1 MTQNY
6 YDENRQKEIMESL
19 YKEKLLTENG
29 LYKSEEL
36 PAYQSFADALLRNIS
51 VSENYAT
58 PFDISDLVSYMQRQS
73 EILGLKDDCN
83 VRYTIEQLEILGKK
97 IYALKKGLDGEQLA
111 KRAMFG
117 IDAPNQILT
126 NIEFD
131 MDDLS
136 FETDAIV
143 INSKGIC
150 VIEVKNI
157 HRNLVIDEN
166 GTLVAAD
173 GSNCTYC
180 NVRTKLNNAVSVIRR
195 ILEQSFPD
203 NSKLMKVTEHIHSVL
218 FSADGSIIDSCRE
231 IVIADCNNIVRV
243 LNNLQCE
250 ETLNRE
256 EINTVAEAL
265 KSAAQRKQYP
275 MNCDYVRVA
284 KAFATTVAKLEYAIE
299 HDPMN
304 RLLKSLCKQNGAEYT
319 ATPNI
324 EELSKEKNSYVFV
337 PKKKKRRRLI
347 TTAVAGVAVLS
358 VGLLLNKNKF

>member
-1 MTQNY
+1 MIQNY
-6 YDENRQKEIMESL
+6 YDKNRQIKIMESL
-19 YKEKLLTENG
+19 SKEKLLIENE

-51 VSENYAT
+51 VSENYAA
-58 PFDISDLVSYMQRQS
+58 PFSISDLVSYLQRQS
-73 EILGLKDDCN
+73 EIFGLKDDRN
-83 VRYTIEQLEILGKK
+83 ISYTIEQLEILSKK

-111 KRAMFG
+111 KRAIFG

-126 NIEFD
+126 NMEFT

-143 INSKGIC
+143 INSRGIC

-166 GTLVAAD
+166 GTLVATD

-180 NVRTKLNNAVSVIRR
+180 NVRTQLNNAASVIRR

-203 NSKLMKVTEHIHSVL
+203 NSKLMELTEHIHTVL

-275 MNCDYVRVA
+275 LNYDYVRVA
-284 KAFATTVAKLEYAIE
+284 KAFATAVAKLEYAAIP
-299 HDPMN
+299 DV
-304 RLLKSLCKQNGAEYT
+304 
-319 ATPNI
+319 
-324 EELSKEKNSYVFV
+324 EELGKEKGSYGFV
-337 PKKKKRRRLI
+337 SKKKQRRRLI
-347 TTAVAGVAVLS
+347 TTAVAGITVLS
-358 VGLLLNKNKF
+358 VGLLINKNKF

>member
-6 YDENRQKEIMESL
+6 YDKNRQIKIMESL
-19 YKEKLLTENG
+19 SKEKLLIENE

-51 VSENYAT
+51 VSENYAA
-58 PFDISDLVSYMQRQS
+58 PFSISDLVSYLQRQS
-73 EILGLKDDCN
+73 EIFGLKDDRN
-83 VRYTIEQLEILGKK
+83 ISYTIEQLEILSKK

-111 KRAMFG
+111 KRAIFG

-126 NIEFD
+126 NMEFT

-143 INSKGIC
+143 INSRGIC

-166 GTLVAAD
+166 GTLVATD

-180 NVRTKLNNAVSVIRR
+180 NVRTQLNNAASVIRR

-203 NSKLMKVTEHIHSVL
+203 NSKLMALTEHIHTVL

-275 MNCDYVRVA
+275 LNYDYVRVA
-284 KAFATTVAKLEYAIE
+284 KAFATAVAKLEYAAE

-304 RLLKSLCKQNGAEYT
+304 QLLKSLCNQNGAEYT
-319 ATPNI
+319 AIPDV
-324 EELSKEKNSYVFV
+324 EELGKEKGSYGFV
-337 PKKKKRRRLI
+337 SKKKQRRRLI
-347 TTAVAGVAVLS
+347 TTAVAGITVLS
-358 VGLLLNKNKF
+358 VGLLINKNKF